1 MKHVPKVLT
10 VFFGIYLLIALALF
24 AFQRRLQYFPS
35 HKATTPAQ
43 AWLNEVQIISL
54 TAADGGQSQLWYS
67 PAAPGKPTLL
77 FFQGNA
83 GEIADRAPRFAFYQS
98 QGFGVAFLSYR
109 GFGPSHAKISEPG
122 LIADAN
128 AAYDWLIAQGLKP
141 GQIALI
147 GESLGTGVA
156 VQLAAQRPVLAV
168 ALEAPYTAA
177 VDIAAGLYPWLPVRL
192 LMRDQFRSIDYI
204 AAVHAPLLI
213 QHGTADTTIPFAD
226 GQSLFAAAAQPKTFV
241 PLPQLGHEALFQP
254 EIWAREANYLTN
266 LP

>member
-67 PAAPGKPTLL
+67 PAAPGRPTLL

-122 LIADAN
+122 LVADAN

-147 GESLGTGVA
+147 GESL
-156 VQLAAQRPVLAV
+156 AQGWRFNLPPSAPFWPWPLRRPILQ
-168 ALEAPYTAA
+168 
-177 VDIAAGLYPWLPVRL
+177 RL
-192 LMRDQFRSIDYI
+192 ILRQGFT
-204 AAVHAPLLI
+204 L
-213 QHGTADTTIPFAD
+213 GFPFAC
-226 GQSLFAAAAQPKTFV
+226 
-241 PLPQLGHEALFQP
+241 
-254 EIWAREANYLTN
+254 
-266 LP
+266 